1 MLKKSKRFEPVKKI
15 AANNETA
22 AAVKMS
28 QSVQAQ
34 DESIEQL
41 EKLRGYRTDYVEQ
54 FKLKGQGGLSAL
66 RLQEYQAFVQKL
78 DRAIEEQVLV
88 VNRMRSKLGEDRQ
101 AFKKTSSR
109 KKVVEKLIAKSK
121 KQELKEDDK
130 KQQNEADDRVVKGSA
145 FDS

>member
-1 MLKKSKRFEPVKKI
+1 MLKKSKRFEPVKQI

-22 AAVKMS
+22 AAVKMA
-28 QSVQAQ
+28 QSAQAQ
-34 DESIEQL
+34 DESVEQL
-41 EKLRGYRTDYVEQ
+41 EKLRSYRIDYVEE
-54 FKLKGQGGLSAL
+54 FKLKGQGGMSAI

-101 AFKKTSSR
+101 SFKKTSSR

-121 KQELKEDDK
+121 QQELKDEDK
-130 KQQNEADDRVVKGSA
+130 KQQNEADDRVVKSVQL
-145 FDS
+145 DS